1 MQRQGWAVLIAGV
14 LFGSTT
20 ALAEPDHERGH
31 DRGRDRDPVVMDR
44 AHTSAV
50 LDDVLEELA
59 RIEGKTEGSG
69 KGKGRGHDGCRDLAP
84 ELASVR
90 HKLKQLR
97 EEIQH
102 ARELA
107 PPPVAPPPMAPPP
120 PAMVV
125 IAGPDFRD
133 LLRALKA
140 ESFGEGKLRVLDA
153 AAHRAWFA
161 TDQVIEL
168 LGQFDFGADKLK
180 ALEILAP
187 RLIDPANAFRI
198 YQAFE
203 FDADKQKAKHIL
215 STRPR

>member
-1 MQRQGWAVLIAGV
+1 MRGTGWAVLVGCAV
-14 LFGSTT
+14 LMSG
-20 ALAEPDHERGH
+20 AARADHDKVLV
-31 DRGRDRDPVVMDR
+31 DRGR
-44 AHTSAV
+44 TSAV

-69 KGKGRGHDGCRDLAP
+69 KGRGKGHDGCRDLAP

-97 EEIQH
+97 EELQR
-102 ARELA
+102 APELR
-107 PPPVAPPPMAPPP
+107 PPPAPPPPMAPPP
-120 PAMVV
+120 PAIVV
-125 IAGPDFRD
+125 IEAPDFRD
-133 LLRALKA
+133 LVRALKA

-153 AAHRAWFA
+153 AAHRTWFA

-187 RLIDPANAFRI
+187 RLVDPANAFRI

-203 FDADKQKAKHIL
+203 FDADKQKAKQIL
-215 STRPR
+215 STRPH